1 MNTGQLLS
9 TLNLR
14 IVIGSVSGATLIDEN
29 LLLEDAEFLK
39 VVRSA
44 DNLPQVIDWANE
56 NY

>member
-14 IVIGSVSGATLIDEN
+14 IVIGSVSGATLVDEN
-29 LLLEDAEFLK
+29 LLLEDTEFLK
-39 VVRSA
+39 VARSA
-44 DNLPQVIDWANE
+44 DSLPQVIDWVNE